1 MSTLPVWAIRHKPTG
16 KFMPA
21 RMFRTASAGW
31 TLSLIHI

>member
-21 RMFRTASAGW
+21 RIYQPHRKD
-31 TLSLIHI
+31 